1 MEEYYAAHVGQLHE
15 EDFEAKMEKA
25 LGHSIEPFRAQ
36 RLLRTS
42 LKTAPPQAGCAG
54 IIQALLAA
62 PTQVQRT
69 PEWYAFRHNL
79 LTASSVYKALGSNA
93 KRNELICEKCAPIRE
108 IKVNPQAM
116 LDGAFHHGIKYEPL
130 SGLYYEHVNGAT
142 LQEFGCIAHPDH
154 PFLGASPDG
163 VNVNPTS
170 PAYGR
175 AVEIKNPISRVIT
188 GNPKL
193 EYWVQVQVQLAVC
206 GLTQCDFL
214 ETKFEEYAGRAE
226 FDADGDFTTTADGK
240 MKGMFLYVMSG
251 DAGKYVYPPFQCSK
265 EVYEEWE
272 GGILSTMQW
281 VHTIC
286 WKLAAVSCVLIE
298 YNHEWFLKALP
309 RFQELWS
316 TVLREREN
324 GEWASRLPKKRIK
337 ESKKEIL

>member
-1 MEEYYAAHVGQLHE
+1 MDIIYVLME
-15 EDFEAKMEKA
+15 
-25 LGHSIEPFRAQ
+25 I
-36 RLLRTS
+36 
-42 LKTAPPQAGCAG
+42 
-54 IIQALLAA
+54 

-130 SGLYYEHVNGAT
+130 SALYYEHEYGAT
-142 LQEFGCIAHPDH
+142 LQEFGCIAHPLY

-163 VNVNPTS
+163 VNVNPAS
-170 PAYGR
+170 PTCGR

-188 GNPKL
+188 GNPKV

-214 ETKFEEYAGRAE
+214 ETKFEEYSGRAA
-226 FDADGDFTTTADGK
+226 FDADGDFKQTAEGK
-240 MKGMFLYVMSG
+240 PKGMFLYVMCG
-251 DAGKYVYPPFQCSK
+251 DSGKYVYPPFQCSAQ
-265 EVYEEWE
+265 EYEEWE
-272 GGILSTMQW
+272 ASILCTMSW

-298 YNHEWFLKALP
+298 YNHEWFMKAVP
-309 RFQELWS
+309 VFKELWD
-316 TVLREREN
+316 TILEEREN
-324 GEWASRLPKKRIK
+324 GEWEKRLPKKRVK
-337 ESKKEIL
+337 PQLK

>member
-1 MEEYYAAHVGQLHE
+1 MNYYDEHIGELHE
-15 EDFEAKMEKA
+15 EDFEAKMVKA
-25 LGHSIEPFRAQ
+25 TGESIEEIRKT

-42 LKTAPPQAGCAG
+42 HNDVAPQEGCG
-54 IIQALLAA
+54 EIIQALMAV

-93 KRNELICEKCAPIRE
+93 KRNELVCEKCAPVRE

-130 SGLYYEHVNGAT
+130 SALYYEHVNGAT
-142 LQEFGCIAHPDH
+142 LQEFGCIAHPEY

-163 VNVNPTS
+163 VNVNPAS
-170 PAYGR
+170 PTYGR
-175 AVEIKNPISRVIT
+175 AVEIKNPISRVVT

-206 GLTQCDFL
+206 GLKQCDFL
-214 ETKFEEYAGRAE
+214 ETKFEEYAGLSE
-226 FDADGDFTTTADGK
+226 FEADGDFTTTADGK
-240 MKGMFLYVMSG
+240 MKGMFLYVICG
-251 DAGKYVYPPFQCSK
+251 DSGKYVYPPFQCTK

-272 GGILSTMQW
+272 SGVLTTMTW

-298 YNHEWFLKALP
+298 YNHKWFMKAVPL
-309 RFQELWS
+309 FEELWA
-316 TVLREREN
+316 TILAEREN
-324 GEWASRLPKKRIK
+324 GAWVQRLPKKRVK
-337 ESKKEIL
+337 ENKKEI